1 MQELVTSMLNSMQNH
16 LTVFNLK
23 SVDDLLQIKHMI
35 QYVSILHAELLDSL
49 LFLCS
54 TLQTIYSFPEVVE
67 RLGVENRDLKSAL
80 VLTIQV
86 KYYPS
91 SAQRK
96 LSSKQWCSWIA
107 IIFTRA

>member
-1 MQELVTSMLNSMQNH
+1 MQELVTSMLTDMQNH

-23 SVDDLLQIKHMI
+23 SADDLLQIKHMI
-35 QYVSILHAELLDSL
+35 QCVHLLCIIYIIYAAQVLLNSL
-49 LFLCS
+49 LFICS

-86 KYYPS
+86 RCY
-91 SAQRK
+91 
-96 LSSKQWCSWIA
+96 
-107 IIFTRA
+107 